1 MNRIRVKI
9 CGITR
14 PADAAAAAAGGAD
27 AIGLIFFPD
36 SPRAVTAAVAG
47 DIVAGL
53 PPYVTRVGV
62 FVDATRETIDAVL
75 GQVSLD
81 LLQFHGDE
89 DPADCA
95 GIGLPYVKAI
105 RMTPGVSL
113 PEQVERYRGAAG
125 LLLDTY
131 SPDLAGGTGRTFDW
145 DAVPPDLGL
154 PLILAGGLTPANV
167 SEALRRVRPYAL
179 DVSGGVESAKGIK
192 DPAKIYE
199 FMRQVRKFQ
208 DE

>member
-14 PADAAAAAAGGAD
+14 PADAAAAAAAGAD

-36 SPRAVTAAVAG
+36 SPRAVTAAAAR

-62 FVDATRETIDAVL
+62 FVDAARDVIDAVL
-75 GQVSLD
+75 GQVRLD

-89 DPADCA
+89 DPAGCD

-105 RMTPGVSL
+105 RMAPGVRL
-113 PEQVERYRGAAG
+113 PEQVERYRRAAG
-125 LLLDTY
+125 ILLDTY

-145 DAVPPDLGL
+145 DGIPHDLGL

-192 DPAKIYE
+192 DPAKINE